1 MPSIN
6 NGDIKIYFE
15 VHGEGIP
22 IVLGHSFLCS
32 GAMWESQV
40 APLAEHYQVINIDA
54 RGHGESGPITADFTL
69 YDMVDDVIAVLDH
82 LGLKSAVWAGLS
94 IGGMVAL
101 RAAVEKPDRVRG
113 LMLLDT
119 DSGPEKASIR
129 FKYTCMGLIART
141 LGFKLLIPQIVPLM
155 FCDATLQGKTDLV
168 SFWTKR
174 FETLHVPSIL
184 YMLKALKTRDDLNA
198 RLPEISVPALV
209 LVGDQDRSLPPSR
222 SRVIADGLS
231 DARFIE
237 IADAG
242 HLSAVEQPET
252 VTALML
258 EFMERFEAERASKV

>member
-6 NGDIKIYFE
+6 NGDITIHFE

-32 GAMWESQV
+32 GLMWESQV

-54 RGHGESGPITADFTL
+54 RGHGDSGPIAAEFTL

-82 LGLKSAVWAGLS
+82 LNLKSAVWAGLS

-101 RAAVEKPDRVRG
+101 RAAVKKPDRVRG

-119 DSGPEKASIR
+119 DAGAEKAFIR

-155 FCDATLQGKTDLV
+155 FCDLTIQEKPELV

-174 FETLHVPSIL
+174 FNDLRVPSIL
-184 YMLKALKTRDDLNA
+184 RMLKALQTRDDITA
-198 RLPEISVPALV
+198 RLTEISVPALV

-222 SRVIADGLS
+222 SRAIEAGIP
-231 DARFIE
+231 DARLVVIT
-237 IADAG
+237 DAG
-242 HLSAVEQPET
+242 HLAAPEQPEV
-252 VTALML
+252 VTPLML
-258 EFMERFEAERASKV
+258 EFMEQFETKSV